1 MLIRRLCSA
10 FAVGMAIVLAVSAQ
24 ERSDSAAVREE
35 LEDLKGQLEGF
46 REMFVEAQ
54 NVIDALKKLKMS
66 GYVQSQFQSA
76 EAAGAAS
83 YAGGNFPSAT
93 ASRFSVRRGRLK
105 AQYTN
110 ELTLSTAV
118 IQIDITQGGVGI
130 KDAYLG
136 IRDPWTKFI
145 GVTAGVFDRPFG
157 FEISYSSSSRENPE
171 RTRMFQVLFPGE
183 RDLGVK
189 IEVLPAEFLFNG
201 EWLSYFN
208 FRAGFFNGT
217 GPTANENDN
226 RKDFIGRLG
235 FELPFADLNLAVD
248 GGVSL
253 YRGSVRA
260 TSKKIYTVDAAT
272 RAFVV
277 DSTSANLGSNFD
289 RNYVGVDLQVYYELP
304 VLGGISVRA
313 EAIQGTQPSTQTDN
327 RVYATANADL
337 YRREIRG
344 FYVNV
349 IQNIGAKHQVVIR
362 YDEFD
367 PNTKV
372 SRADIGA
379 TGTARLTDQDVKFS
393 TLGMGYIYH
402 WDDNVKFVF
411 YYDIVSNEKVSPA
424 ATGTLAA
431 FKGDVKDN
439 VFTLRSQF
447 RF

>member
-1 MLIRRLCSA
+1 MFMRRLCRTVVVSA
-10 FAVGMAIVLAVSAQ
+10 TILAAVTAQ

-35 LEDLKGQLEGF
+35 LEDLRGQLEGF

-54 NVIDALKKLKMS
+54 NVIDALKKLKFS
-66 GYVQSQFQSA
+66 GYVQSQYQSA
-76 EAAGAAS
+76 EAAGIAS

-93 ASRFSVRRGRLK
+93 ASRFSVRRGRIK

-118 IQIDITQGGVGI
+118 IQIDVTQSGVGI

-157 FEISYSSSSRENPE
+157 FEIMYSSSSRENPE

-183 RDLGVK
+183 RDLGMK
-189 IEVLPAEFLFNG
+189 LEVLPAEFLFNG

-208 FRAGFFNGT
+208 LRAGFFNGT

-235 FELPFADLNLAVD
+235 FELPFADLNLAID

-253 YRGSVRA
+253 YRGSARA
-260 TSKKIYTVDAAT
+260 TTKKIYTINETT
-272 RAFVV
+272 RSFMV
-277 DSTSANLGSNFD
+277 DSTASNLGANFD
-289 RNYVGVDLQVYYELP
+289 RNYIGVDLQVYYELP
-304 VLGGISVRA
+304 IFGGISVRA

-337 YRREIRG
+337 YRRDVRG

-349 IQNIGAKHQVVIR
+349 IQNIGAKHQLVVR

-367 PNTKV
+367 PNTRA
-372 SRADIGA
+372 SGADIGA
-379 TGTARLTDQDVKFS
+379 SATARLTDQDVKFS
-393 TLGMGYIYH
+393 TLGLGYIYH

-411 YYDIVSNEKVSPA
+411 YYDIVTNEKVSPA
-424 ATGTLAA
+424 ATGALAA

-439 VFTLRSQF
+439 VFTVRSQF